1 MPTVRIGE
9 RIRQTRKAR
18 GLTLE
23 QVARRIGLTQ
33 GAISQIE
40 LGRTNPSVSTL
51 KALADSLGIT
61 VGDLFN
67 GARPTRSLVVR
78 PGQRRVLS
86 SGNGIT
92 YHLLTPDTSGRI
104 EFILSEYLPGATTG
118 DLRYSHAGEECG
130 LVLQGRLEIQ
140 IGEEVYALKSG
151 DSIRFDCA
159 VPHRLTNI
167 GRTRLRCVWAV
178 SPPSF

>member
-1 MPTVRIGE
+1 MQIGDKVR
-9 RIRQTRKAR
+9 QARKAR
-18 GLTLE
+18 GFTLE
-23 QVARRIGLTQ
+23 QVARRVGVTQ

-40 LGRTNPSVSTL
+40 LGRTNPSVATL

-67 GARPTRSLVVR
+67 SNRAPRSLVVR
-78 PGQRRVLS
+78 PHERRVLA
-86 SGNGIT
+86 SGDGIG
-92 YHLLTPDTSGRI
+92 YQLLTPDTTGRV
-104 EFILSEYLPGATTG
+104 EFILSEYEPGATTG
-118 DLRYSHAGEECG
+118 DLRYSHPGEECG

-140 IGEEVYALKSG
+140 IGDEVYALKAG
-151 DSIRFDCA
+151 DSIRFDCS

-167 GRTRLRCVWAV
+167 GRTVLRCVWAV